1 MKIARVFI
9 QEYPGRQVGD
19 IHDVFEVEN
28 HPGSI
33 LSGILAEVEV
43 PEGMDERYLGATIAE
58 DGTVTLAVDAGKL
71 AAAEAAEKQAQV
83 TAAYNQMNKDVYDQ
97 MAVVFGTTK
106 SDSATAFE
114 GTFRLMISKPEL
126 FSAEGLVADKAI
138 GDFEA
143 GDVLDTDVKVAAYG
157 QARIDEIEQYAVFRM
172 NRIKQFYAE
181 RAQILGS

>member
-19 IHDVFEVEN
+19 IHDIIDSEN

-33 LSGILAEVEV
+33 LSGIIAEVEI
-43 PEGMDERYLGATIAE
+43 PEGMDERYLGATVE
-58 DGTVTLAVDAGKL
+58 NGEVTLAIDAAKL

-126 FSAEGLVADKAI
+126 FSAQGLLADKAI
-138 GDFEA
+138 GTFQA
-143 GDVLDTDVKVAAYG
+143 GDALDTDAKVADYG